1 MTQDY
6 VDIYRH
12 YLSKFE
18 ELFGALSFEETVRY
32 KGRLI
37 HKLKYDE
44 FVVKWNEF
52 KKIEAYLKEV
62 MTKGA
67 TLNDEVNRTYAELSA
82 TVLENPKDF
91 LLL

>member
-6 VDIYRH
+6 VDIYKR
-12 YLSKFE
+12 YLTKFD

-32 KGRLI
+32 KGKLI
-37 HKLKYDE
+37 RKLKYDE
-44 FVVKWNEF
+44 FVGKWNEF
-52 KKIEAYLKEV
+52 KKIENYLKEV

>member
-6 VDIYRH
+6 VDIYKH
-12 YLSKFE
+12 YLTKFD

-32 KGRLI
+32 KGKLI
-37 HKLKYDE
+37 RKLKYDE
-44 FVVKWNEF
+44 FVTKWNEF
-52 KKIEAYLKEV
+52 RKIESYLKEV

>member
-1 MTQDY
+1 MTNDLI
-6 VDIYRH
+6 DIYRR
-12 YLSKFE
+12 YLSKFD
-18 ELFGALSFEETVRY
+18 ELFGALGFDETVRN
-32 KGRLI
+32 KGKLI
-37 HKLKYDE
+37 KKLKYDD
-44 FVVKWNEF
+44 FIIKWNEF

-62 MTKGA
+62 MSKGA